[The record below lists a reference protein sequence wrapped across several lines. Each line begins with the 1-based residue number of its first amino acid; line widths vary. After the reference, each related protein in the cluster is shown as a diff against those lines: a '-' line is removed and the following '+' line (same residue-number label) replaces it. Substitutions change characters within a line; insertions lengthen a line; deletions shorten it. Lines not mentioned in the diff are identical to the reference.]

1 MLHGIVDLE
10 VAEMLQTR
18 SMRLSRLVIFVPVV
32 EIKKICISIILIDRV
47 EDERWAG
54 LGEYVG

>member
-54 LGEYVG
+54 LGE